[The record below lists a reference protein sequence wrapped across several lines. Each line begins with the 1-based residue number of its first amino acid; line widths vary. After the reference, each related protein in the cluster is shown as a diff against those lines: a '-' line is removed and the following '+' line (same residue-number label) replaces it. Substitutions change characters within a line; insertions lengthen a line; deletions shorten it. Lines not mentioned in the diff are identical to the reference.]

1 MGTESAQSDAELLQ
15 AVREGNA
22 PAYGQL
28 YERHVVAARAMARQL
43 VRSAEVEDVV
53 AEAFTKILD
62 LVGRGGGP
70 DTSFRTYLLTV
81 VRRTVHDRSRVESRE
96 VSTGEIEE
104 YDPGVPFI
112 DPALAGLEKS
122 LIARAYLSLPE
133 RWRAVLWH
141 TEVERAKPAQVAPL
155 LGLSANG
162 VAALAYRAREGL
174 RQAYLQLHL
183 GAPPRRECRP
193 VLGTM
198 GAYVRGGLARRE
210 SKAVDEH
217 VKSCEECHGVLLE
230 LADVNRGL
238 RVMVGPLIAGP
249 MFGGY
254 AAALAKAMA
263 TGGAGG
269 LLGVLRRLRQTPRQQ
284 QAMMAGGMAVLV
296 ATAAGLLLVSDERPL
311 QAAPPAATPVA
322 QSPIMPEPVPVD
334 APSDSDTPVPVRAPS
349 PSEAPARV
357 PPPAR
362 TPKPG
367 PARLRVTIE
376 PMGALVRAETGL
388 IALRL
393 HNYGGSVSESL
404 SADVRLPSGVTLIP
418 SSAARSGF
426 AVSAARPSTVSSGRR
441 ESGVSSAQGVSASA
455 GREGG
460 AAISGAVEGAAGR
473 GGGAVAEAAAGRGV
487 GAMAS
492 AGVEGAVGR
501 RSDEAPPKSGGAGG
515 QKPGG
520 ASGPKITMDGW
531 SCRPSSS
538 GARCTRKPLAAGQ
551 GTSVFLRVLVAER
564 APEGG
569 GPSVRVAAGPL
580 RVQAKA
586 RHGVRAS
593 GAPARFAT
601 DGPVT
606 VRAIGNTLLS
616 CPREVT
622 SCAEARRRAGAQRD
636 NDLWPMMALDLDDRP
651 ETRSSS
657 GAKLTL
663 PKGGKVVWAGLYW
676 SAAGG
681 EAGPIKLRPPG
692 RRRYVTV
699 KPADAAVR
707 ELPLGPVYQAFADV
721 THLVGKSGTYW
732 AADAPMEEGP
742 ARHAG
747 WSLVLVVADPGEPYG
762 QAVVLDTATVIGG
775 ASKRVRFPLGGLTPA
790 QAPAR
795 AELVVWEGDVD
806 LRGDKVSLGTGAL
819 TPVGGD
825 RDRENVFDGSARG
838 VPELTFGVDV
848 DTVTAVLGA
857 DPGLTIVTDKD
868 VVLFGAV
875 AVSVPARR

>member
-1 MGTESAQSDAELLQ
+1 MGTVSAQSDAELLQ

-22 PAYGQL
+22 AAYGQL

-43 VRSAEVEDVV
+43 VRSAEAEDVV

-70 DTSFRTYLLTV
+70 DTAFRTYLLTV
-81 VRRTVHDRSRVESRE
+81 VRRTVHDRSRVESRQ
-96 VSTGEIEE
+96 VSSGEIEQ

-141 TEVERAKPAQVAPL
+141 TEVERLKPADVAPL

-183 GAPPRRECRP
+183 GAPPQRECRP
-193 VLGTM
+193 VLSKM

-217 VKSCEECHGVLLE
+217 VKSCEECNGVLLE
-230 LADVNRGL
+230 LTDVNRGL

-254 AAALAKAMA
+254 AAALAKATA

-269 LLGVLRRLRQTPRQQ
+269 LLGMLRRLRRTPRQQ
-284 QAMMAGGMAVLV
+284 QAMMAGGTAVLV

-311 QAAPPAATPVA
+311 QAAHPAATPVA
-322 QSPIMPEPVPVD
+322 QSPVTPDPVPVPVD
-334 APSDSDTPVPVRAPS
+334 APSDAETPVPVRAPS

-357 PPPAR
+357 PPPVKTA
-362 TPKPG
+362 KPG

-376 PMGALVRAETGL
+376 PLGALVRAETGL

-393 HNYGGSVSESL
+393 RNYGGSASASL

-418 SSAARSGF
+418 APVARPGF
-426 AVSAARPSTVSSGRR
+426 AVPAAHPFTGSSGRPA
-441 ESGVSSAQGVSASA
+441 SGVPSAQG
-455 GREGG
+455 
-460 AAISGAVEGAAGR
+460 AAVTAR
-473 GGGAVAEAAAGRGV
+473 GGGGAAVAEAVERAA
-487 GAMAS
+487 
-492 AGVEGAVGR
+492 GR
-501 RSDEAPPKSGGAGG
+501 RSDEAAGAKSDGS
-515 QKPGG
+515 
-520 ASGPKITMDGW
+520 SGPKSTMDGW
-531 SCRPSSS
+531 TCRPSSG
-538 GARCTRKPLAAGQ
+538 GATCTRRPLAAGQ
-551 GTSVFLRVLVAER
+551 GTAVFLRVLVAES

-569 GPSVRVAAGPL
+569 GPSVRVAAGSL
-580 RVQAKA
+580 RVRAKA
-586 RHGVRAS
+586 KHGVRAS

-606 VRAIGNTLLS
+606 VRAIGNTLLT
-616 CPREVT
+616 CPREVA

-636 NDLWPMMALDLDDRP
+636 NDLWPMMALDLDDRS
-651 ETRSSS
+651 ETKSSS

-676 SAAGG
+676 SATGD

-699 KPADAAVR
+699 KPADVAVR

-732 AADAPMEEGP
+732 AGDAPMEEGP

-747 WSLVLVVADPGEPYG
+747 WSLVMIVSDPDEPYG
-762 QAVVLDTATVIGG
+762 QAMVLDTATVIGG
-775 ASKRVRFPLGGLTPA
+775 ASRRVRFPLGGLTPA
-790 QAPAR
+790 AAPAR
-795 AELVVWEGDVD
+795 AELVTWEGDVD

-825 RDRENVFDGSARG
+825 RDRSNVFDGSSRG

-848 DTVTAVLGA
+848 DTVTAELGA

-868 VVLFGAV
+868 VVLFGVA
-875 AVSVPARR
+875 AVSVRARQ